1 MVVGISF
8 MEMGTR
14 FSTPTLAISFLSLPY
29 ISVELDDSRASLFQA
44 GISFILIASRPIAD
58 TPSSKTKRSPRKRKS
73 LPDFSL
79 FLRLVLLAKMLTLP
93 LCWISRHYTTTV
105 NLINILFGMQS
116 WLYLPIVEVY
126 IKLFPALSGLNL
138 FLAPAAYNEVQLR
151 FSTICFP
158 VGDNL
163 VQAA

>member
-1 MVVGISF
+1 
-8 MEMGTR
+8 
-14 FSTPTLAISFLSLPY
+14 
-29 ISVELDDSRASLFQA
+29 
-44 GISFILIASRPIAD
+44 
-58 TPSSKTKRSPRKRKS
+58 
-73 LPDFSL
+73 
-79 FLRLVLLAKMLTLP
+79 
-93 LCWISRHYTTTV
+93 
-105 NLINILFGMQS
+105 MQS